1 MTLKNS
7 FSDLLRE
14 NLKRRLWSAALSL
27 LLFFFL
33 YPVAA
38 LLSASGAFSPER
50 AGTFSEDMTQEMI
63 LFMTRR
69 SLHTSWISW
78 VSAENPLFCFLL
90 PVTAM
95 ILSFPA
101 AASADRLLPQ
111 PAAEPH
117 PALPGSEP

>member
-1 MTLKNS
+1 MTSKSS

-38 LLSASGAFSPER
+38 LLSASEAFSPENTV
-50 AGTFSEDMTQEMI
+50 TFSADMTQEMI
-63 LFMTRR
+63 LFMARR

-95 ILSFPA
+95 IPSF
-101 AASADRLLPQ
+101 SGFR
-111 PAAEPH
+111 
-117 PALPGSEP
+117 